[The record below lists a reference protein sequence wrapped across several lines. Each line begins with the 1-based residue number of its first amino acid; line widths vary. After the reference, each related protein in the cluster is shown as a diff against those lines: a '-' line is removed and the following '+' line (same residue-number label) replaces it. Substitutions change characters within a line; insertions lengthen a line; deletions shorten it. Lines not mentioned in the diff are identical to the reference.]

1 MGAGHSMGFRTLF
14 LFAALLIGA
23 PTPAQDSPAAPSPQA
38 GEAKRQLFDRV
49 IDNQKK
55 NEAALNLFERL
66 ERVESH
72 KNGSDAVPD
81 VKTSLVIPAGTGTD
95 KIPMKPDG
103 QPIDPASYRAEL
115 EKLENALVWSI
126 DDGRAQ
132 HDAYD
137 RLAKKQK
144 ERADLIEA
152 TRTAFLF
159 TFVSSEFRGD
169 RKLLKYRMEP
179 NPAYK
184 ATSRMTAIFAKVR
197 GFVWIDEI
205 AAELARVEVEVID
218 DFSVGGF
225 LAKVYKGSH
234 LMQERYEMAP
244 GVWFPSYAQYD
255 FDGRKLFMSFAIHDR
270 TFYSQYKRIGPP
282 KEALQ
287 AIRAELGKPG
297 TAQADP

>member
-1 MGAGHSMGFRTLF
+1 MAFRILF
-14 LFAALLIGA
+14 VFAALLTGA
-23 PTPAQDSPAAPSPQA
+23 NAFPVQDPGPVSSPQT
-38 GEAKRQLFDRV
+38 GDQKRVLFDRV

-66 ERVESH
+66 ERVESR
-72 KNGSDAVPD
+72 KTGTETPD
-81 VKTSLVIPAGTGTD
+81 VKVSRVIPAGAGTD
-95 KIPMKPDG
+95 KIAMKPDG
-103 QPIDPASYRAEL
+103 QPIDPAAYRAEL
-115 EKLENALVWSI
+115 EKLEGALVWSI
-126 DDGRAQ
+126 EEGRAQ

-137 RLAKKQK
+137 KLAKKQK

-152 TRTAFLF
+152 TRTAFLY
-159 TFVSSEFRGD
+159 TFASTELRGD
-169 RKLLKYRMEP
+169 HKLLKYRMEP

-184 ATSRMTAIFAKVR
+184 PTSRMTAIFSKVR
-197 GFVWIDEI
+197 GFVWIDEP

-244 GVWFPSYAQYD
+244 GLWFPSYAQYD

-270 TFYSQYKRIGPP
+270 TFYSQYKRVGPP
-282 KEALQ
+282 KEALS
-287 AIRAELGKPG
+287 AIR
-297 TAQADP
+297 